1 MILEGQEQQE
11 VEKEYDAES
20 PLLQKCDEFAAV
32 VVATEKKKKK
42 KSEQRLK
49 RLVN

>member
-20 PLLQKCDEFAAV
+20 PLLQKYDEFAAV
-32 VVATEKKKKK
+32 VVATEKKKK
-42 KSEQRLK
+42 SEQRLK